1 MILPPTASQ
10 QAISA
15 AIALAEGT
23 GLALVLLMIAFFVK
37 KLRLGKLWNAAL
49 QLFFCCAYFALC
61 LCVEIFYFGG
71 TFELHRIIF
80 FCLSAT
86 AAVALFFKGAA
97 HKHPPAVSR

>member
-15 AIALAEGT
+15 AIALAEGA

-71 TFELHRIIF
+71 TFELHRIIC
-80 FCLSAT
+80 FCLSAIAGT
-86 AAVALFFKGAA
+86 ALFVKIR
-97 HKHPPAVSR
+97 KKVKRS

>member
-71 TFELHRIIF
+71 TFELHRIVC

-86 AAVALFFKGAA
+86 AGTALFVKIR
-97 HKHPPAVSR
+97 KKVKRS

>member
-10 QAISA
+10 QVISA
-15 AIALAEGT
+15 AIALAEGA

-71 TFELHRIIF
+71 TFELHRIIC
-80 FCLSAT
+80 FCLSAIAGT
-86 AAVALFFKGAA
+86 ALFVKIR
-97 HKHPPAVSR
+97 KKVKRS

>member
-15 AIALAEGT
+15 AIALAEGA

-71 TFELHRIIF
+71 TFELHRIIC
-80 FCLSAT
+80 FCLSVIAGT
-86 AAVALFFKGAA
+86 ALFVKIR
-97 HKHPPAVSR
+97 KKVKRS

>member
-71 TFELHRIIF
+71 TFELHRIVC
-80 FCLSAT
+80 FCLSVIAGT
-86 AAVALFFKGAA
+86 ALFVKIR
-97 HKHPPAVSR
+97 KKVKRS

>member
-49 QLFFCCAYFALC
+49 QLFFCCAYFAVC

-71 TFELHRIIF
+71 TFELHRIVC
-80 FCLSAT
+80 FCLSAIAGT
-86 AAVALFFKGAA
+86 ALFVKIR
-97 HKHPPAVSR
+97 KKVKRS

>member
-71 TFELHRIIF
+71 TFELHRIIC
-80 FCLSAT
+80 FCLSAIAGT
-86 AAVALFFKGAA
+86 ALFVKIRR
-97 HKHPPAVSR
+97 KVKLS

>member
-71 TFELHRIIF
+71 TFELHRIIC

-86 AAVALFFKGAA
+86 AGTALFVKIRR
-97 HKHPPAVSR
+97 KVKRS

>member
-71 TFELHRIIF
+71 TFELHRVIC
-80 FCLSAT
+80 FCLSAIAGT
-86 AAVALFFKGAA
+86 ALFVKIR
-97 HKHPPAVSR
+97 KKVKRS

>member
-37 KLRLGKLWNAAL
+37 KLRLGMLWNAAL

-71 TFELHRIIF
+71 TFELHRIIC
-80 FCLSAT
+80 FCLSVIAGT
-86 AAVALFFKGAA
+86 ALFVKIRKKVKRF
-97 HKHPPAVSR
+97 

>member
-71 TFELHRIIF
+71 TFELHRIIC
-80 FCLSAT
+80 FCLSVIAGS
-86 AAVALFFKGAA
+86 ALFVKIR
-97 HKHPPAVSR
+97 KKVKSS

>member
-1 MILPPTASQ
+1 MMLPPTASQ

-71 TFELHRIIF
+71 TFELHRIVC
-80 FCLSAT
+80 FCLSAIAGT
-86 AAVALFFKGAA
+86 ALFVKIRR
-97 HKHPPAVSR
+97 KVKRS

>member
-23 GLALVLLMIAFFVK
+23 GLALVLLMIAVFVK

-71 TFELHRIIF
+71 TFELHRIIC
-80 FCLSAT
+80 FCLSAIAGT
-86 AAVALFFKGAA
+86 ALFVK
-97 HKHPPAVSR
+97 KRKKVKRS

>member
-37 KLRLGKLWNAAL
+37 KLKLGKLWNAAL
-49 QLFFCCAYFALC
+49 QLLFCGAYFALC

-71 TFELHRIIF
+71 TFELHRIIC
-80 FCLSAT
+80 FCLSAIAGT
-86 AAVALFFKGAA
+86 ALFIKIR
-97 HKHPPAVSR
+97 KKVKRS

>member
-71 TFELHRIIF
+71 TFELHRIIC
-80 FCLSAT
+80 FCLSAIAGT
-86 AAVALFFKGAA
+86 ALFVKIR
-97 HKHPPAVSR
+97 KKVKRS

>member
-1 MILPPTASQ
+1 MILHPTASQ

-71 TFELHRIIF
+71 TFELHRIIC
-80 FCLSAT
+80 FCLSVIAGT
-86 AAVALFFKGAA
+86 ALFVKIR
-97 HKHPPAVSR
+97 KKVKRS

>member
-49 QLFFCCAYFALC
+49 QLFFCCARYCGHGA
-61 LCVEIFYFGG
+61 
-71 TFELHRIIF
+71 
-80 FCLSAT
+80 FCKNTQESKTLLAPFPAT
-86 AAVALFFKGAA
+86 E
-97 HKHPPAVSR
+97 

>member
-37 KLRLGKLWNAAL
+37 KLKLGKLWNAAL
-49 QLFFCCAYFALC
+49 QLFFCCAYFAIC

-71 TFELHRIIF
+71 TFELHRIIC
-80 FCLSAT
+80 FCLSAIAGT
-86 AAVALFFKGAA
+86 ALFVKIRR
-97 HKHPPAVSR
+97 KVNRS

>member
-49 QLFFCCAYFALC
+49 QLFFCCAYFAIC

-71 TFELHRIIF
+71 TFELHRIVC
-80 FCLSAT
+80 FCLSAIAGT
-86 AAVALFFKGAA
+86 ALFVKIRR
-97 HKHPPAVSR
+97 KVKRS

>member
-49 QLFFCCAYFALC
+49 QLLFCGAYFALC

-71 TFELHRIIF
+71 TFELHRIIC
-80 FCLSAT
+80 FCLSAIAGT
-86 AAVALFFKGAA
+86 ALFIKIR
-97 HKHPPAVSR
+97 KKVKRS

>member
-71 TFELHRIIF
+71 TFELHRIVC
-80 FCLSAT
+80 FCLSVIAGT
-86 AAVALFFKGAA
+86 ALFVKIRKKVKRF
-97 HKHPPAVSR
+97 

>member
-71 TFELHRIIF
+71 TFELHRIIC
-80 FCLSAT
+80 FCLSAIAGT
-86 AAVALFFKGAA
+86 ALFVKIR
-97 HKHPPAVSR
+97 KKVTRS

>member
-37 KLRLGKLWNAAL
+37 KLKLGKLWNAAL

-71 TFELHRIIF
+71 TFELHRIVC
-80 FCLSAT
+80 FCLSAIAGT
-86 AAVALFFKGAA
+86 ALFVKIR
-97 HKHPPAVSR
+97 KKVKRT

>member
-71 TFELHRIIF
+71 TFELHSIIC
-80 FCLSAT
+80 FCLSAIAGT
-86 AAVALFFKGAA
+86 ALFVKIRR
-97 HKHPPAVSR
+97 KVKRY

>member
-71 TFELHRIIF
+71 TFELHRIIC
-80 FCLSAT
+80 FCLSAIAGT
-86 AAVALFFKGAA
+86 ALFVKIRR
-97 HKHPPAVSR
+97 KVKRS

>member
-15 AIALAEGT
+15 AIALAEGA

-71 TFELHRIIF
+71 TFELHRIVC
-80 FCLSAT
+80 FCLSVIAGT
-86 AAVALFFKGAA
+86 ALFVKIR
-97 HKHPPAVSR
+97 KKVTRS

>member
-71 TFELHRIIF
+71 TFELHRIIC
-80 FCLSAT
+80 FCLSVIAGT
-86 AAVALFFKGAA
+86 AHFVKIR
-97 HKHPPAVSR
+97 KKVKRS

>member
-71 TFELHRIIF
+71 TFELHRIIC
-80 FCLSAT
+80 FCLSVIACT
-86 AAVALFFKGAA
+86 ALFVKIR
-97 HKHPPAVSR
+97 KKVKRS

>member
-71 TFELHRIIF
+71 TFELHRIVC
-80 FCLSAT
+80 FCLSAIAGT
-86 AAVALFFKGAA
+86 ALFVKIR
-97 HKHPPAVSR
+97 KKVKRT

>member
-49 QLFFCCAYFALC
+49 QLLFCCAYFALC

-71 TFELHRIIF
+71 TFELHRVVC
-80 FCLSAT
+80 FCLSAIAGT
-86 AAVALFFKGAA
+86 ALFVKIR
-97 HKHPPAVSR
+97 KKVKRS

>member
-71 TFELHRIIF
+71 TFELHRIVC
-80 FCLSAT
+80 FCLSVIAGT
-86 AAVALFFKGAA
+86 ALFVKIRR
-97 HKHPPAVSR
+97 KVKRS

>member
-71 TFELHRIIF
+71 TFELHRIVC

-86 AAVALFFKGAA
+86 AGTALFVKIRR
-97 HKHPPAVSR
+97 KVKRS

>member
-23 GLALVLLMIAFFVK
+23 GLALALLMIAFFVK

-71 TFELHRIIF
+71 TFELHRIIC
-80 FCLSAT
+80 FCLSVIAGT
-86 AAVALFFKGAA
+86 ALFVKIR
-97 HKHPPAVSR
+97 KKVKRS

>member
-61 LCVEIFYFGG
+61 LCVEIFYFGS
-71 TFELHRIIF
+71 TFELHRIVC
-80 FCLSAT
+80 FCLSVIAGT
-86 AAVALFFKGAA
+86 ALFVKIR
-97 HKHPPAVSR
+97 KKVKRS

>member
-61 LCVEIFYFGG
+61 LCVEIFYFVG
-71 TFELHRIIF
+71 TFELHRIVC

-86 AAVALFFKGAA
+86 AGTALFVKIR
-97 HKHPPAVSR
+97 KKVKRS

>member
-49 QLFFCCAYFALC
+49 QLFFCCAYFAIC

-71 TFELHRIIF
+71 TFELHRIIC
-80 FCLSAT
+80 FCLSAIAGT
-86 AAVALFFKGAA
+86 ALFVKIRR
-97 HKHPPAVSR
+97 KVKRS

>member
-37 KLRLGKLWNAAL
+37 KLKLGKLWNAAL

-71 TFELHRIIF
+71 TFELHRIVC
-80 FCLSAT
+80 FCLSVIAGT
-86 AAVALFFKGAA
+86 ALFVKIR
-97 HKHPPAVSR
+97 KKVKRS

>member
-37 KLRLGKLWNAAL
+37 KLKLGKLWNAAL

-61 LCVEIFYFGG
+61 LCVEIRGDF
-71 TFELHRIIF
+71 
-80 FCLSAT
+80 
-86 AAVALFFKGAA
+86 LFRRHF
-97 HKHPPAVSR
+97 

>member
-10 QAISA
+10 QVISA
-15 AIALAEGT
+15 AIALAEGA

-71 TFELHRIIF
+71 TFELHRIVC
-80 FCLSAT
+80 FCLSVIAGT
-86 AAVALFFKGAA
+86 ALFVKIR
-97 HKHPPAVSR
+97 KKVKRS

>member
-71 TFELHRIIF
+71 TFELHRIVC
-80 FCLSAT
+80 FCLSAIAGT
-86 AAVALFFKGAA
+86 ALFAKIR
-97 HKHPPAVSR
+97 KKVKRS